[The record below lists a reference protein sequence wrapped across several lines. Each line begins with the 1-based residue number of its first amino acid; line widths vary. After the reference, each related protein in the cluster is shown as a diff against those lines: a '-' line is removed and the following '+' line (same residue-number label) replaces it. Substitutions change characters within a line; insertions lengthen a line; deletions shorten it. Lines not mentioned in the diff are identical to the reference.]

1 MILATIISAFL
12 ALQLVFP
19 LAGEDSVRVRASV
32 DTTRMKAVADSTL
45 RAAVPD
51 SIRTRAAADTTW
63 QLAPI
68 DSLEYPAKDT
78 YRIANDEAQ
87 EPAAEER
94 IRIPFM
100 GISTNI
106 PYDITWIPGYGITS
120 IPSFTAEFYPR
131 RSKHFTFGADVEWPM
146 WKHWD
151 THRFMQINNITL
163 WTRRYFPKREDQQQ
177 RFKGL
182 YLLANANVAR
192 YGIGFDDTQGW
203 QGEGLGASLGIG
215 YKCGLGKGRF
225 FFDTGIAVGYFYTR
239 YDPYVYGNDATGWYY
254 YDYYGNPTE
263 FTPRRM
269 ALHWFG
275 PTRVYISIGLDLNR
289 RVKND
294 RKK

>member
-32 DTTRMKAVADSTL
+32 DAARTKAVVDTTL
-45 RAAVPD
+45 KATVPD

-68 DSLEYPAKDT
+68 DSLEYPDKNK

-87 EPAAEER
+87 EPAAEES

-100 GISTNI
+100 AVSTNI

-131 RSKHFTFGADVEWPM
+131 KSKHFTFGADVEWPM

-163 WTRRYFPKREDQQQ
+163 WTRRYFRTRACAQDSF
-177 RFKGL
+177 RGF
-182 YLLANANVAR
+182 YVLANANAAR
-192 YGIGFDDTQGW
+192 YGIGFDKNRGW
-203 QGEGLGASLGIG
+203 QGEGLGASLGAG
-215 YKCGLGKGRF
+215 HKWVWGRF
-225 FFDTGIAVGYFYTR
+225 FVDTGLAVGYFYTR
-239 YDPYVYGNDATGWYY
+239 YDPYVWGDDGTGWYY
-254 YDYYGNPTE
+254 YSYTGNPDE
-263 FTPRRM
+263 FTPRSWS
-269 ALHWFG
+269 LKWFG
-275 PTRVYISIGLDLNR
+275 PTRIYVSIGFDLAT
-289 RVKND
+289 
-294 RKK
+294 KKKENKK